1 MKFINYFNKQLL
13 NQNKKENKTKV
24 NIRLYDLI
32 LYKLCECFCNLKNKV
47 KNKIIKNKV
56 NYYLDIFDYIN
67 KIQEIDLIKYIL
79 IDDNNQTILFE
90 YLTKP
95 IINFNEYDNNENI
108 IINRYKKKD
117 YENLYDIYKE
127 ININNKL
134 NSNKNKIED
143 KLINLINKE
152 IEY

>member
-1 MKFINYFNKQLL
+1 M
-13 NQNKKENKTKV
+13 
-24 NIRLYDLI
+24 
-32 LYKLCECFCNLKNKV
+32 
-47 KNKIIKNKV
+47 
-56 NYYLDIFDYIN
+56 
-67 KIQEIDLIKYIL
+67 
-79 IDDNNQTILFE
+79 FE

-108 IINRYKKKD
+108 KINKYKKKD

-134 NSNKNKIED
+134 NSNTNKIED